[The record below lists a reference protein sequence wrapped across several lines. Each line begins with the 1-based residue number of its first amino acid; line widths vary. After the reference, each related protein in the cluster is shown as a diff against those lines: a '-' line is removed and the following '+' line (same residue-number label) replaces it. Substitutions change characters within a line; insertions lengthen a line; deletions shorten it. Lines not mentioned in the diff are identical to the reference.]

1 MLKFIFIKSLY
12 AVNHVKI
19 SNYAISKISC
29 KKLIR
34 VLSDILY
41 FYEICPS
48 TKNHIDLVN
57 ILDSDDE
64 KDESSYAAYTWND
77 MADGGTLGLSL
88 EYFTTDYVS
97 MVDEIS
103 ERFYINKTNSM
114 DAVIYH
120 ELGHMLAQQIIRDNS
135 KDCILKEIWDK
146 HDKSE
151 EEEKILS
158 KLFPLT
164 KEYIEQNITWYASTE
179 LRECFAELIAEI
191 MTSQNP
197 REPAQKLKEYLIEH
211 RYFKEF

>member
-48 TKNHIDLVN
+48 TKNRIDLVN
-57 ILDSDDE
+57 ILSHIKGNEDV
-64 KDESSYAAYTWND
+64 YAAYTWND
-77 MADGGTLGLSL
+77 MADGGTLGLNL

-97 MVDEIS
+97 MVNEIS
-103 ERFYINKTNSM
+103 ERFHINKTNSM

-120 ELGHMLAQQIIRDNS
+120 ELGHMLAQWIIRDNS
-135 KDCILKEIWDK
+135 ADCILKEILDK
-146 HDKSE
+146 EKNSI

-158 KLFPLT
+158 KLIPLT

-179 LRECFAELIAEI
+179 LSECFAELIAEI
-191 MTSQNP
+191 MTSQNQ
-197 REPAQKLKEYLIEH
+197 REPAQKLKTYLIEH

>member
-48 TKNHIDLVN
+48 TKNRIDLVN
-57 ILDSDDE
+57 ILSHIKGNEDV
-64 KDESSYAAYTWND
+64 YAAYTWND
-77 MADGGTLGLSL
+77 MADGGTLGLNL

-97 MVDEIS
+97 MVNEIS
-103 ERFYINKTNSM
+103 ERFHINKTNSM

-120 ELGHMLAQQIIRDNS
+120 ELGHMLAQRIIRDNS
-135 KDCILKEIWDK
+135 ADCILKEILDK
-146 HDKSE
+146 EKNSI

-158 KLFPLT
+158 KLIPLT

-179 LRECFAELIAEI
+179 LSECFAELIAEI
-191 MTSQNP
+191 MTSQNQ
-197 REPAQKLKEYLIEH
+197 REPAQKLKTYLIEH

>member
-12 AVNHVKI
+12 AVNHVII
-19 SNYAISKISC
+19 SNYAIFKISC

-48 TKNHIDLVN
+48 TKNRIDLVN
-57 ILDSDDE
+57 ILSHIKGNEDA
-64 KDESSYAAYTWND
+64 YAAYTWND

-103 ERFYINKTNSM
+103 ERFHINKTNSM

-120 ELGHMLAQQIIRDNS
+120 ELGHMLAQRIIRDNS
-135 KDCILKEIWDK
+135 ADCILKEILDK
-146 HDKSE
+146 EKDSIE
-151 EEEKILS
+151 ERKILS
-158 KLFPLT
+158 KLIPLT

-179 LRECFAELIAEI
+179 LSECFAELIAEI

-197 REPAQKLKEYLIEH
+197 REPARKLKAYLIEH
-211 RYFKEF
+211 RYFKKF

>member
-19 SNYAISKISC
+19 SDYAISKISC

-48 TKNHIDLVN
+48 TKNRIDLVN
-57 ILDSDDE
+57 ILSHIKGNEDA
-64 KDESSYAAYTWND
+64 YAAYTWND

-103 ERFYINKTNSM
+103 ERFHINKTNSM

-120 ELGHMLAQQIIRDNS
+120 ELGHMLAQRIIRDNS
-135 KDCILKEIWDK
+135 VDCILKEILDK
-146 HDKSE
+146 EKDSIE
-151 EEEKILS
+151 ERKILS
-158 KLFPLT
+158 KLIPLT

-179 LRECFAELIAEI
+179 LSECFAELIAEI

-197 REPAQKLKEYLIEH
+197 REPAQKLKAYLIEH
-211 RYFKEF
+211 GYFKEF

>member
-48 TKNHIDLVN
+48 TKNRIDLVN
-57 ILDSDDE
+57 ILSHINGNEDV
-64 KDESSYAAYTWND
+64 YAAYTWND
-77 MADGGTLGLSL
+77 MADGGTLGLNL

-97 MVDEIS
+97 MVNEIS
-103 ERFYINKTNSM
+103 ERFHINKTNSM

-120 ELGHMLAQQIIRDNS
+120 ELGHMLAQRIIRDNS
-135 KDCILKEIWDK
+135 ADCILKEILDK
-146 HDKSE
+146 EKNSI

-158 KLFPLT
+158 KLIPLT

-197 REPAQKLKEYLIEH
+197 REPAQKLKTYLIEKG
-211 RYFKEF
+211 YFREF

>member
-48 TKNHIDLVN
+48 TKNRIDLVN
-57 ILDSDDE
+57 ILSHIKGNEDV
-64 KDESSYAAYTWND
+64 YAAYTWND
-77 MADGGTLGLSL
+77 MADGGTLGLNL

-97 MVDEIS
+97 MVNEIS
-103 ERFYINKTNSM
+103 ERFHINKTNSM

-120 ELGHMLAQQIIRDNS
+120 ELGHMLAQRIIRDNS
-135 KDCILKEIWDK
+135 ADCILKEILDK
-146 HDKSE
+146 EKNSI
-151 EEEKILS
+151 EEEKNLS
-158 KLFPLT
+158 KLIPLT

-179 LRECFAELIAEI
+179 LSECFAELIAEI

-197 REPAQKLKEYLIEH
+197 REPAQKLKTYLIEH
-211 RYFKEF
+211 GYFKEF

>member
-48 TKNHIDLVN
+48 TKNRIDLVN
-57 ILDSDDE
+57 ILSHIKGNEDV
-64 KDESSYAAYTWND
+64 YAAYTWND
-77 MADGGTLGLSL
+77 MADGGTLGLNL

-97 MVDEIS
+97 MVNEIS
-103 ERFYINKTNSM
+103 ERFHINKTNSM

-120 ELGHMLAQQIIRDNS
+120 ELGHMLAQRIIRDNS
-135 KDCILKEIWDK
+135 ADCILKEILDK
-146 HDKSE
+146 EKNSI

-158 KLFPLT
+158 KLIPLT

-197 REPAQKLKEYLIEH
+197 REPAQKLKTYLIEKG
-211 RYFKEF
+211 YFREF